1 MIQLAT
7 AERHEGRTA
16 ADLGSVDGCRLA
28 PDLLAEIA
36 SGLAISESPW
46 QPDGTADYTRRYRQL
61 LSTDQYD
68 AWLIWWPPGTG
79 LDLHDHGGS
88 AGAFAV
94 VAGTLHETV
103 AAGAALSTHRLRA
116 GETSRF
122 GIDHVHAVRN
132 DGDGP
137 ATSVHVYSPPLQSM
151 DFYEHGAA
159 GVMSTRHDPGDWAAV
174 A

>member
-7 AERHEGRTA
+7 AERHEGRIP
-16 ADLGSVDGCRLA
+16 ADLGSVDACPLA

-36 SGLAISESPW
+36 SGLAMSEVPW
-46 QPDGTADYTRRYRQL
+46 EPEGTTGDSRRYRQL
-61 LSTDQYD
+61 LSTDHYD

-88 AGAFAV
+88 AGAFTV
-94 VAGTLHETV
+94 VAGALHETV
-103 AAGAALSTHRLRA
+103 AAGAALTSHRLRA

-122 GIDHVHAVRN
+122 GIDHVHAVSN
-132 DGDGP
+132 DGDRP

-151 DFYEHGAA
+151 DFYERGAA
-159 GVMSTRHDPGDWAAV
+159 GVVSTHHDPGDWRAV

>member
-7 AERHEGRTA
+7 AERHEGRIA
-16 ADLGSVDGCRLA
+16 ADLGSVEACPLA

-36 SGLAISESPW
+36 SGLAMSEVPW
-46 QPDGTADYTRRYRQL
+46 EPEGTTGDTRRYRQL
-61 LSTDQYD
+61 LSTDHYD

-88 AGAFAV
+88 AGAFTV
-94 VAGTLHETV
+94 VAGALHETV
-103 AAGAALSTHRLRA
+103 AAGAALTSKRLRA

-122 GIDHVHAVRN
+122 GIDHVHAVSN
-132 DGDGP
+132 DGDRP

-151 DFYEHGAA
+151 DFYERGAA
-159 GVMSTRHDPGDWAAV
+159 GVVSTHHDPGDWRAV

>member
-7 AERHEGRTA
+7 AERHEGRIA
-16 ADLGSVDGCRLA
+16 ADLGSVEACPLA

-36 SGLAISESPW
+36 SGLAMSEVPW
-46 QPDGTADYTRRYRQL
+46 EPEGTTGDTRRYRQL
-61 LSTDQYD
+61 LSTDHYD

-88 AGAFAV
+88 AGAFTV
-94 VAGTLHETV
+94 VAGALHETV
-103 AAGAALSTHRLRA
+103 AAGAALTSHRLRA

-122 GIDHVHAVRN
+122 GIDHVHAVSN
-132 DGDGP
+132 DGDRP
-137 ATSVHVYSPPLQSM
+137 ATSVHVYSPPLQRM
-151 DFYEHGAA
+151 DFYERGAA
-159 GVMSTRHDPGDWAAV
+159 GVVSTHHDPGDWRAV

>member
-7 AERHEGRTA
+7 AERHEGRIA
-16 ADLGSVDGCRLA
+16 ADLGSVEACPLA

-36 SGLAISESPW
+36 SGLAMSEVPW
-46 QPDGTADYTRRYRQL
+46 EPEGTTGDTRRYRQL
-61 LSTDQYD
+61 LSTDHYD

-88 AGAFAV
+88 AGAFTV
-94 VAGTLHETV
+94 VAGALHETV

-151 DFYEHGAA
+151 DFYERGAT